1 MAYTVGEMARRLGVP
16 ASTIRYYDKEG
27 LLPFVGRSSGGIRV
41 FTEKDFEWLR
51 IIECLKKTGMSLK
64 DIREYI
70 ELAMQGDETIARRLE
85 LFRKQRTVLE
95 TRMAELQQTMDT
107 LDYKCW
113 FYETAAARGSTEGIS
128 DLPDEALPEALRP
141 VRERLRSN
149 RASKNGST
157 RLRKTLFQ
165 VMSTYLQNKPVNEP
179 VYQFLDRKRAEGKP
193 YLVYM
198 TAGANKFL
206 RIYYGK
212 VKECLRN
219 LEQSQIEES

>member
-27 LLPFVGRSSGGIRV
+27 RLPFVGRSSGGIRV

-141 VRERLRSN
+141 VRERLR
-149 RASKNGST
+149 AA
-157 RLRKTLFQ
+157 
-165 VMSTYLQNKPVNEP
+165 
-179 VYQFLDRKRAEGKP
+179 AEAE
-193 YLVYM
+193 
-198 TAGANKFL
+198 T
-206 RIYYGK
+206 
-212 VKECLRN
+212 
-219 LEQSQIEES
+219 EEV

>member
-1 MAYTVGEMARRLGVP
+1 MLDMINLVALAKATAKADKNNPVAYSFQGSNYSYAQLDDTLRKEMNELASTLPEYETVMSMYGVGETYGPQLIAEIGDVSRFTHGEAITAFAGVDP
-16 ASTIRYYDKEG
+16 GVNE
-27 LLPFVGRSSGGIRV
+27 SGQ
-41 FTEKDFEWLR
+41 F
-51 IIECLKKTGMSLK
+51 
-64 DIREYI
+64 
-70 ELAMQGDETIARRLE
+70 
-85 LFRKQRTVLE
+85 KQ
-95 TRMAELQQTMDT
+95 
-107 LDYKCW
+107 
-113 FYETAAARGSTEGIS
+113 
-128 DLPDEALPEALRP
+128 
-141 VRERLRSN
+141 RSN

>member
-70 ELAMQGDETIARRLE
+70 ELAMEGDETIARRLE

-141 VRERLRSN
+141 VRERLRTAAEAEEVCPKTPPLQKGAAFFCAPGVPTITTHPAKILPPPLYLVMQ
-149 RASKNGST
+149 RTICHQTKRKISKNPAA
-157 RLRKTLFQ
+157 K
-165 VMSTYLQNKPVNEP
+165 
-179 VYQFLDRKRAEGKP
+179 
-193 YLVYM
+193 
-198 TAGANKFL
+198 
-206 RIYYGK
+206 
-212 VKECLRN
+212 C
-219 LEQSQIEES
+219 

>member
-51 IIECLKKTGMSLK
+51 IIECLKKTGMSPK

-70 ELAMQGDETIARRLE
+70 ELAIARRLE

-141 VRERLRSN
+141 VRERLRT
-149 RASKNGST
+149 A
-157 RLRKTLFQ
+157 
-165 VMSTYLQNKPVNEP
+165 
-179 VYQFLDRKRAEGKP
+179 AEAE
-193 YLVYM
+193 
-198 TAGANKFL
+198 T
-206 RIYYGK
+206 
-212 VKECLRN
+212 
-219 LEQSQIEES
+219 EEV

>member
-16 ASTIRYYDKEG
+16 ASTSRYYDKEG

-70 ELAMQGDETIARRLE
+70 ELAKQGDETIARRLE

-141 VRERLRSN
+141 VRERLRAAAEAETEEVCPQN
-149 RASKNGST
+149 AAPAKRCGVFCAPGVPTITTRPAKILPPPLYLVLQRTIRHQTKRKISKN
-157 RLRKTLFQ
+157 
-165 VMSTYLQNKPVNEP
+165 PA
-179 VYQFLDRKRAEGKP
+179 AE
-193 YLVYM
+193 
-198 TAGANKFL
+198 
-206 RIYYGK
+206 
-212 VKECLRN
+212 C
-219 LEQSQIEES
+219 